1 MERRRLYQENVMLHN
16 AILFHPLPI
25 KKHYLCRN
33 NNPTPMIQ
41 LIVFWF
47 AGVILFFTFLM
58 LLMRLVR
65 KIDEK
70 RKDKARTTKENPPQ
84 ENADT
89 SEE

>member
-1 MERRRLYQENVMLHN
+1 
-16 AILFHPLPI
+16 
-25 KKHYLCRN
+25 
-33 NNPTPMIQ
+33 MIQ

-47 AGVILFFTFLM
+47 AGVVLFFTFLM

-70 RKDKARTTKENPPQ
+70 RKDKARTTKENPTQ

-89 SEE
+89 PKE